1 MLSATIGQGLISAI
15 APVISWI
22 NLLIKRLIQAA
33 TAFRTFMWT
42 LFGKPIQAARG
53 TVDDLAGYLDDASG
67 AAGGLADGAGGASD
81 GLGSAGKA
89 AKELK
94 KQLQVLPFD
103 ELNQLAKNTD
113 SASSGSGGGGGGGGA
128 CGGGLGDLGFAD
140 MGDLDLSGSPTLDA
154 ISKWAQKIRAAFDAK
169 DWKLMG
175 LTIADGLNEGLAK
188 LYEVLDWA
196 KWEPVLKGFIQ
207 PFQTV
212 VNFMVEG
219 IDWPLLGKTVAR
231 GLNLITN
238 TFRLWINGFN
248 WRNYGKKFALGMN
261 GFLTEWDADAFGRA
275 IADKFR
281 AAWNWFGGWIE
292 KFNFKLLGRK
302 LKEGVLGALDE
313 MNWGDMGE
321 SLAGLFNGI
330 NDAIIEF
337 LEDGTVV
344 DKLAQSFADFVNGF
358 VKKFDS
364 NKAKEAMDTV
374 KDSIKEG
381 LSKAISKIDKDKLAE
396 DIKTLLKGLPWGT
409 IATAVGVYVG
419 GTLATGIFGSVFKK
433 TATNILTN
441 LISSKLG
448 IGGAGAAGAS
458 GGAGAASS
466 AGASAGIGA
475 GGAAGLGIM
484 GGMLGLG
491 LWMRKYA
498 DDHGGT
504 EQLKGTNMGLS
515 TQTTIVEKQNA
526 NNQALSSKGMNA
538 AGQYTSIQAP
548 TPTNTQSTNT
558 VKTVMTGEKDPSF
571 TVLEQA
577 KAALMANPI
586 IKKLMD
592 GKTSKDFD
600 TGYAKYTNTNKY
612 NVNKQ
617 FGASEKGGFSDKYGK
632 YIFTTKK
639 DVSKNFAGKETG
651 GFVDKYNK
659 YVFTA
664 SKNVTK
670 NFNGKETGDFSGK
683 YSKYIFTAS
692 KNVSKNYAGT
702 ESGGFSS
709 KLTDYKYTTK
719 KDVTKTFYGKD
730 GGNFISYFNKFT
742 NDLYNKTVKVTF
754 DIVTTAKNVVASIL
768 GKGRE
773 ILASIWTENAR
784 GGLFTGPVGFQVFGE
799 AGAEAAIPLERKS
812 TMKRIGSAIA
822 NAGGMGNSNSD
833 EIADAIAIR
842 VIPAIAQMM
851 SNQNQR
857 PIAVNAVLYTEND
870 EVLARSVN
878 RGQRILDKRYN
889 PVSQFS
895 Y

>member
-1 MLSATIGQGLISAI
+1 M
-15 APVISWI
+15 
-22 NLLIKRLIQAA
+22 
-33 TAFRTFMWT
+33 
-42 LFGKPIQAARG
+42 
-53 TVDDLAGYLDDASG
+53 
-67 AAGGLADGAGGASD
+67 
-81 GLGSAGKA
+81 
-89 AKELK
+89 
-94 KQLQVLPFD
+94 
-103 ELNQLAKNTD
+103 
-113 SASSGSGGGGGGGGA
+113 
-128 CGGGLGDLGFAD
+128 
-140 MGDLDLSGSPTLDA
+140 
-154 ISKWAQKIRAAFDAK
+154 
-169 DWKLMG
+169 
-175 LTIADGLNEGLAK
+175 
-188 LYEVLDWA
+188 
-196 KWEPVLKGFIQ
+196 
-207 PFQTV
+207 
-212 VNFMVEG
+212 
-219 IDWPLLGKTVAR
+219 
-231 GLNLITN
+231 
-238 TFRLWINGFN
+238 
-248 WRNYGKKFALGMN
+248 
-261 GFLTEWDADAFGRA
+261 
-275 IADKFR
+275 
-281 AAWNWFGGWIE
+281 
-292 KFNFKLLGRK
+292 
-302 LKEGVLGALDE
+302 
-313 MNWGDMGE
+313 
-321 SLAGLFNGI
+321 
-330 NDAIIEF
+330 
-337 LEDGTVV
+337 
-344 DKLAQSFADFVNGF
+344 NGF

-448 IGGAGAAGAS
+448 IGAAGKAGAS
-458 GGAGAASS
+458 AGAGAASS
-466 AGASAGIGA
+466 AGAGAGIGA

-491 LWMRKYA
+491 LLMRKYA

-504 EQLKGTNMGLS
+504 DQLKGTNMGLS

-612 NVNKQ
+612 NVSKQ

-632 YIFTTKK
+632 YVFTTKK

-851 SNQNQR
+851 NNQNQR